1 MPIKKPFFLC
11 LLFTILSISV
21 LLGQATF
28 EVPQNAEFKTK
39 EDYAKYEA
47 SVIDAAKWLESTDL
61 DKETEKRKQVNGFVS
76 QWLSGSPTVNVDI
89 GENLLKLYG
98 KNAELLGIYIA
109 SYARNFLENRNTAT
123 KFSATKAG
131 LTSMMNVYEKG
142 INVSR
147 SKELEKLIKLTE
159 ENKLDQYINDNFR

>member
-1 MPIKKPFFLC
+1 
-11 LLFTILSISV
+11 
-21 LLGQATF
+21 
-28 EVPQNAEFKTK
+28 
-39 EDYAKYEA
+39 
-47 SVIDAAKWLESTDL
+47 L

-76 QWLSGSPTVNVDI
+76 QWVSGSPTVNVDI